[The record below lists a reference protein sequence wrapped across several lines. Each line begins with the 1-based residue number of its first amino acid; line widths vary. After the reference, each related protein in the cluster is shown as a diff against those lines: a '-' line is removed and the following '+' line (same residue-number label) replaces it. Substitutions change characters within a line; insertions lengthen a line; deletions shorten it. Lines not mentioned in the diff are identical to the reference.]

1 MGRDVRTMGKLP
13 ANPTQK
19 LTAYFLSVDL
29 RVREQVFLFE
39 EEQYLTNLNFVAPRW
54 RGSMLLFRTRCRH
67 AFIPIIS
74 DKSQKEEQRFAEKV
88 RECN

>member
-19 LTAYFLSVDL
+19 LTAYFL

-39 EEQYLTNLNFVAPRW
+39 EERYLTNLNFAAPR
-54 RGSMLLFRTRCRH
+54 
-67 AFIPIIS
+67 
-74 DKSQKEEQRFAEKV
+74 
-88 RECN
+88 

>member
-19 LTAYFLSVDL
+19 LTACFLSVDL

-39 EEQYLTNLNFVAPRW
+39 EERYLTNLNFVAPR
-54 RGSMLLFRTRCRH
+54 
-67 AFIPIIS
+67 
-74 DKSQKEEQRFAEKV
+74 
-88 RECN
+88 

>member
-39 EEQYLTNLNFVAPRW
+39 EERY
-54 RGSMLLFRTRCRH
+54 
-67 AFIPIIS
+67 
-74 DKSQKEEQRFAEKV
+74 
-88 RECN
+88 

>member
-39 EEQYLTNLNFVAPRW
+39 EIGQYLTNLNFVAPR
-54 RGSMLLFRTRCRH
+54 
-67 AFIPIIS
+67 
-74 DKSQKEEQRFAEKV
+74 
-88 RECN
+88 

>member
-39 EEQYLTNLNFVAPRW
+39 EEQYLTNLNFVAPR
-54 RGSMLLFRTRCRH
+54 
-67 AFIPIIS
+67 
-74 DKSQKEEQRFAEKV
+74 
-88 RECN
+88 